1 MYWARSQLV
10 ERAIVVFHLLVK
22 SRFVFRGGHN
32 AAPSCDPVLAT
43 HNLGENP
50 YCRSANVNSELP
62 AATATYCRPPTE

>member
-1 MYWARSQLV
+1 
-10 ERAIVVFHLLVK
+10 LVK